1 VGIDKELSDVISDS
15 HAFVPE
21 RIPHGDCCSVLCNA
35 TRGYDF
41 FPVFV
46 IARTLFSR
54 RSRRLVRYDCR
65 GFTNGFQS
73 TVETDVTEESP
84 QDQRGRSERERQSS
98 GSGAIHTYSGGGTK
112 ACIES
117 RNANASNV
125 DTASPFERSL
135 NLSRHSSHPFSPRE
149 SEPSTGRSGCA
160 HPPRVF
166 LRCSG
171 TERKTHARAPR
182 TSGWKDPQSIGC
194 AGFSMTINDQI
205 RETSIRAYVR
215 VLLATSAASARA
227 PRTLVLA
234 RLRIGV
240 HPKEDRPDINIPT
253 HAHVYTHVYACVRAY
268 TYKIARVEYRGS
280 SEERGI
286 TWQNGRAETLSR
298 GKGWTEGRGGGEV
311 EGEGIYARTERHDDW
326 TGGLQRAS
334 SIFP

>member
-1 VGIDKELSDVISDS
+1 MWGSIRNYQMSFRILMHSCLN
-15 HAFVPE
+15 AFPTEIVV
-21 RIPHGDCCSVLCNA
+21 RCCV
-35 TRGYDF
+35 TRRGGTIF

-84 QDQRGRSERERQSS
+84 QDQRGRSERERESS
-98 GSGAIHTYSGGGTK
+98 GSGGIHTYSGGGTK

-171 TERKTHARAPR
+171 TERKTHTRAPR

-227 PRTLVLA
+227 RA
-234 RLRIGV
+234 RR
-240 HPKEDRPDINIPT
+240 
-253 HAHVYTHVYACVRAY
+253 VRSY
-268 TYKIARVEYRGS
+268 
-280 SEERGI
+280 
-286 TWQNGRAETLSR
+286 L
-298 GKGWTEGRGGGEV
+298 
-311 EGEGIYARTERHDDW
+311 
-326 TGGLQRAS
+326 RAS
-334 SIFP
+334 GLACILRRTGRI